1 MLAGFLFVHKYYI
14 IPIYYFFRRK
24 LFRYRKRPSRTIL
37 ALFSPRGILN
47 ECGGIVPVHVW
58 SGETPIDEPYASS
71 SSSDKQD
78 KSTFPMMSPAA
89 AMHRNPSTGD
99 RVVTSEEQ
107 CEGRRVQKG
116 RICTHESN
124 DVGKKVDFAHPRCGS
139 KYMEDAKA
147 VRSVRG

>member
-1 MLAGFLFVHKYYI
+1 MSTKPTLFESSTTAAMPSLIGKYSDKLLAGFLFVHKYYI

-47 ECGGIVPVHVW
+47 ECGVIVPVHVW

-89 AMHRNPSTGD
+89 AMHRNPST
-99 RVVTSEEQ
+99 
-107 CEGRRVQKG
+107 
-116 RICTHESN
+116 
-124 DVGKKVDFAHPRCGS
+124 
-139 KYMEDAKA
+139 
-147 VRSVRG
+147 